1 MKGDFTMSNGPKI
14 GEKKKFKVPHVFI
27 ILFLIIVL
35 CTILTWIVPAGAFDY
50 VENDQ
55 GRSVAVAGTWHEVDP
70 TPVGPLRMFE
80 LIYEGMVNAADIA
93 FLVFITFASVTFVI
107 KSGAFDGA
115 VAILLK
121 IFKGKSSLI
130 TIPIFMALVGL
141 GSSTIGMFEE
151 WLPFI
156 PVFAAVYTGM
166 GYDALVGLAVVAFG
180 AGIGYSGAMMNPFTV
195 GVAQGIAEVTYMS
208 GSGFRIMCHAVML
221 VVGAAFI
228 MRYASK
234 VKDDAKNS
242 YLYGTVVQDLTTS
255 ENAADVENLKFG
267 IQQKLVLLDLVAAI
281 AVVVT
286 GVIKAGW
293 YFSQICAV
301 FIIMA
306 IIAAIIMRWNL
317 NKIGEM
323 FAAGFTEATTAAMM
337 VGIARGVKMVLTEGG
352 IIDTVVNALTVPLS
366 HLPAAL
372 SGVAMLI
379 MQTILNF
386 FIPSGSGQAAVSMP
400 IMAPMAD
407 LLGLSRDVAVLA
419 YQFGDGLSNIIWP
432 TAYAAVVAGLAGV
445 PLDKWWKL
453 AFKLFGILIVVQ
465 AILMVVAV
473 ATGFGA

>member
-1 MKGDFTMSNGPKI
+1 MSNGPKI

-115 VAILLK
+115 VAVLLK
-121 IFKGKSSLI
+121 IFKGKTSLI
-130 TIPIFMALVGL
+130 TIPVFMALIGL

-432 TAYAAVVAGLAGV
+432 TAFAAVVAGLAGV

>member
-208 GSGFRIMCHAVML
+208 GSVFRIMCHAVML

-234 VKDDAKNS
+234 VKDDEKNS

-372 SGVAMLI
+372 SGIAMLI

-453 AFKLFGILIVVQ
+453 SFKLFGILIVVQ

>member
-1 MKGDFTMSNGPKI
+1 MSNGPKI

-107 KSGAFDGA
+107 KAGAFDGA
-115 VAILLK
+115 VAVLLK
-121 IFKGKSSLI
+121 IFKGKTSLI
-130 TIPIFMALVGL
+130 TIPIFMALIGL

-432 TAYAAVVAGLAGV
+432 TAFAAVVAGLAGV

>member
-1 MKGDFTMSNGPKI
+1 MSNGPKI

-27 ILFLIIVL
+27 ILFAIIVL

-115 VAILLK
+115 VAVLLK
-121 IFKGKSSLI
+121 IFKGKTSLI
-130 TIPIFMALVGL
+130 TIPIFMALIGL

-372 SGVAMLI
+372 SGIAMLI

-432 TAYAAVVAGLAGV
+432 TAFAAVVAGLAGV

>member
-1 MKGDFTMSNGPKI
+1 MSNGPKI

-432 TAYAAVVAGLAGV
+432 TAFAAVVAGLAGV

>member
-115 VAILLK
+115 VAVLLK
-121 IFKGKSSLI
+121 IFKGKTSLI
-130 TIPIFMALVGL
+130 TIPIFMALIGL

-372 SGVAMLI
+372 SGIAMLI

>member
-115 VAILLK
+115 VAVLLK
-121 IFKGKSSLI
+121 IFKGKTSLI
-130 TIPIFMALVGL
+130 TIPIFMALIGL

-234 VKDDAKNS
+234 VKDDEKNS

-372 SGVAMLI
+372 SGIAMLI

>member
-1 MKGDFTMSNGPKI
+1 MSNGPKI

-372 SGVAMLI
+372 SGIAMLI

-453 AFKLFGILIVVQ
+453 SFKLFGILIVVQ

>member
-1 MKGDFTMSNGPKI
+1 MSNGPKI
-14 GEKKKFKVPHVFI
+14 GEKKKFNVPHVFI
-27 ILFLIIVL
+27 ILFAIIVL
-35 CTILTWIVPAGAFDY
+35 CTILTWIVPAGTFDY
-50 VENDQ
+50 VQNAET
-55 GRSVAVAGTWHEVDP
+55 GRDVAVAGTWHEVEA

-115 VAILLK
+115 VAVLLK

-130 TIPIFMALVGL
+130 TIPIFMALIGL

-208 GSGFRIMCHAVML
+208 GSGFRLMCHAVMWI
-221 VVGAAFI
+221 VGSAFI

-234 VKDDAKNS
+234 VKDDEKNS
-242 YLYGTVVQDLTTS
+242 YLYGTSVQDLTKS

-281 AVVVT
+281 VVVVV

-293 YFSQICAV
+293 YFSQICAI

-337 VGIARGVKMVLTEGG
+337 IGIARGVKLVLTEGG

-366 HLPAAL
+366 HLPASL
-372 SGVAMLI
+372 SAIAMLI

-407 LLGLSRDVAVLA
+407 LLNLSRDVAVLA

-432 TAYAAVVAGLAGV
+432 TAFAAVVAGLAGV

-465 AILMVVAV
+465 AILMIVAV

>member
-1 MKGDFTMSNGPKI
+1 MSNGPKI

-115 VAILLK
+115 VAVLLK
-121 IFKGKSSLI
+121 IFKGKTSLI
-130 TIPIFMALVGL
+130 TIPIFMALIGL

-317 NKIGEM
+317 NQIGEM

-432 TAYAAVVAGLAGV
+432 TAFAAVVAGLAGV

>member
-1 MKGDFTMSNGPKI
+1 MSNGPKI

-115 VAILLK
+115 VAVLLK
-121 IFKGKSSLI
+121 IFKGKTSLI
-130 TIPIFMALVGL
+130 TIPIFMALIGL

-432 TAYAAVVAGLAGV
+432 TAFAAVVAGLAGV

>member
-1 MKGDFTMSNGPKI
+1 MSNGPKI
-14 GEKKKFKVPHVFI
+14 GEKKKFNVPHVFI
-27 ILFLIIVL
+27 ILFAIIVL

-50 VENDQ
+50 VQNVET
-55 GRSVAVAGTWHEVDP
+55 GRDVAVAGTWHEVDP

-115 VAILLK
+115 VAVLLK

-130 TIPIFMALVGL
+130 TIPIFMALIGL

-208 GSGFRIMCHAVML
+208 GSGFRIMCHAIML

-242 YLYGTVVQDLTTS
+242 YLYGTVIQDLTTS
-255 ENAADVENLKFG
+255 DKAADVENLKFG
-267 IQQKLVLLDLVAAI
+267 LQQKLVLLDLVAAI
-281 AVVVT
+281 AIVVT

-293 YFSQICAV
+293 YFSQICAI

-317 NKIGEM
+317 NQIGEM

-337 VGIARGVKMVLTEGG
+337 IGIARGVKMVLTEGG

-366 HLPAAL
+366 HLPAAV

-432 TAYAAVVAGLAGV
+432 TAFAAVVAGLAGV

>member
-366 HLPAAL
+366 HLPAAV

>member
-1 MKGDFTMSNGPKI
+1 MSNGPKI

-115 VAILLK
+115 VAVLLK
-121 IFKGKSSLI
+121 IFKGKTSLI
-130 TIPIFMALVGL
+130 TIPIFMALIGL

-372 SGVAMLI
+372 SGIAMLI

-432 TAYAAVVAGLAGV
+432 TAFAAVVAGLAGV

-453 AFKLFGILIVVQ
+453 SFKLFGILIVVQ